1 MNFLKI
7 RYIWEKR
14 RNIMCKVK
22 DEFVVGD
29 YRILGLDESLPKESF
44 RFLVIGGKT
53 YNALNVYEAKDA
65 IGIQDDGYSMIGEEV
80 VFSMSK

>member
-1 MNFLKI
+1 
-7 RYIWEKR
+7 
-14 RNIMCKVK
+14 MCKVK

-29 YRILGLDESLPKESF
+29 YSILGLDESLPKESF

-65 IGIQDDGYSMIGEEV
+65 RGIQDDGYSMIGEEV